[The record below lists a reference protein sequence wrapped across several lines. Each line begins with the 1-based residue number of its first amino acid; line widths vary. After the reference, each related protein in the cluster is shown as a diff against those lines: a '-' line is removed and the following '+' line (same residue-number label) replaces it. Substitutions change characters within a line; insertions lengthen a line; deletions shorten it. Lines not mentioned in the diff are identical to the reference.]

1 MSEATEMRALYLA
14 AEKAVLKG
22 KSISVNGRSM
32 THENLSEIRTGY
44 RSWDQKVQA
53 ENASSNGG
61 SSTYS
66 VADFT

>member
-1 MSEATEMRALYLA
+1 MSTATEMRDLYLA

-32 THENLSEIRTGY
+32 THENLSEIREGY
-44 RSWDQKVQA
+44 RYWDQKVQA
-53 ENASSNGG
+53 ENASSGGG